1 MMRISFQFID
11 YFIIGIYFILL
22 FLIGF
27 IRNKKDGGQLDF
39 ILSERRLTLPLFVMT
54 LVSTWYGGILG
65 VGEFT
70 YQYGLSNWFVMGFP
84 YYIFALFYAFF
95 IAGRIRR
102 NNAATIPELIKQ
114 EYGKVPAFVSGFF
127 VFLMTSPAPY
137 LLIAGIIVSLIT
149 GFSPLLCALLVFIAS
164 AAYLYRKGFETVIQS
179 DVLQFISMFAGFII
193 LVVILLSAHP
203 PGEWLN
209 SSVLPEDHL
218 SLTGGLP
225 ASYIISWFFIAL
237 WTLVDPGFHQRCAAA
252 RSPKIARNGILV
264 SILFWMVF
272 DALTVVSGLYA
283 RALLPDIQS
292 LYAYPLLASHV
303 LPAGL
308 LGLFIAGLLAT
319 VMSTLDSYIFISA
332 QTLGYDIMGAY
343 RPRQIRMN
351 IRIGYVLTGIVALLI
366 VFLLPSVVSIWYL
379 IGTLVIPSLL
389 IPTLSVLFK
398 RTIPVQYI
406 LTIMIGALLLSGSWF
421 ILGEIYGRYPLGI
434 EPFYPGF
441 FFSILIY
448 LFARLKN
455 RKQFSDGQIINK

>member
-1 MMRISFQFID
+1 MAMDISFHPVDFL
-11 YFIIGIYFILL
+11 IIGIYVALL

-27 IRNKKDGGQLDF
+27 IRRKKHRNEDF
-39 ILSERRLTLPLFVMT
+39 LLSGRRLTLPVFVMT

-70 YQYGLSNWFVMGFP
+70 YQYGLSNWFIMGFP
-84 YYIFALFYAFF
+84 YYIFALLYAFSS
-95 IAGRIRR
+95 AGRIRE
-102 NNAATIPELIKQ
+102 NSAATIPELIKQ
-114 EYGKVPAFVSGFF
+114 GYGKVPAFISAFF

-149 GFSPLLCALLVFIAS
+149 GLSPLLCALLVFIAS
-164 AAYLYRKGFETVIQS
+164 AIYLYRKGFETVIQS
-179 DVLQFISMFAGFII
+179 DVLQFICMFAGFVI
-193 LVVILLSAHP
+193 LVAMLLKNFPLRVYLDPAA
-203 PGEWLN
+203 
-209 SSVLPEDHL
+209 LPEQFLHL
-218 SLTGGLP
+218 SGGLP

-252 RSPKIARNGILV
+252 RSPKTARNGILV
-264 SILFWMVF
+264 SIVFWMIF

-303 LPAGL
+303 LPVGL
-308 LGLFIAGLLAT
+308 FGLFIAGLLAT

-351 IRIGYVLTGIVALLI
+351 VRIGYVLTGILAMII
-366 VFLLPSVVSIWYL
+366 VYLLPSVVSIWYL

-389 IPTLSVLFK
+389 IPSLSVLFS
-398 RTIPVQYI
+398 RTIPVKYI
-406 LTIMIGALLLSGSWF
+406 LILMTGAITLSGTWF
-421 ILGEIYGRYPLGI
+421 ILGEILGKYPLGI

-441 FFSILIY
+441 CFSLFIY
-448 LFARLKN
+448 LLARLRYRN
-455 RKQFSDGQIINK
+455 NAVQGQMIHK